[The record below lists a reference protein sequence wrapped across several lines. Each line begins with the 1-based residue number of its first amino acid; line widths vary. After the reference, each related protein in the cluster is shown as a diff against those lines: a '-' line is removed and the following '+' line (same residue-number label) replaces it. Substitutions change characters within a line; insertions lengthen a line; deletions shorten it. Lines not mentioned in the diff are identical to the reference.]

1 MGGSCTGVVR
11 MDIELEEYIALLKSE
26 TACRTTLRC
35 IVLCLKGSNSLD
47 AQLAVSWAEETLDET
62 KRPIP

>member
-1 MGGSCTGVVR
+1 MN
-11 MDIELEEYIALLKSE
+11 IELEEYITLLKSE
-26 TACRTTLRC
+26 TACRTTLRS
-35 IVLCLKGSNSLD
+35 IVLYLKKSSSPD